1 MHRLVPRI
9 ATVIAIAVLVSSCAT
24 SGSDPTEA
32 PTTSATPVDATVPT
46 TAAPATSAAPL
57 STPPCLAGDRP
68 FAASGIISAFG
79 GPNGDAAQISGIRAA
94 SHDGCDRVVVDLLT
108 VDGAPAGSLGPV
120 GVEYNETAGIVRINL
135 PRTVTN
141 TAVADSLFDGVL
153 AERAFV
159 VRTVAG
165 HLAVDIHVVA
175 GSSVALRAFE
185 VGAPARVVVDL
196 RSDTEATPVT
206 GATTDNSVV
215 VITPTPGPA
224 STPLVV
230 SGYARTFEARV
241 EARLHDTPDGDP
253 VAQDATTAT
262 DWTEAWGEFTITLPE
277 APARPL
283 ELFVGSESPRDGTPL
298 GVWMTVDLTSTEP
311 VAPPEA

>member
-1 MHRLVPRI
+1 MRRLAPSI
-9 ATVIAIAVLVSSCAT
+9 ATVISIAVLAASCAT
-24 SGSDPTEA
+24 TGSDPTEA
-32 PTTSATPVDATVPT
+32 PTTSAAPVDTTVPA

-68 FAASGIISAFG
+68 FATSGIISAFG
-79 GPNGDAAQISGIRAA
+79 GSNGDAAQISAIRAT
-94 SHDGCDRVVVDLLT
+94 SHEGCDRVVVDLLT
-108 VDGAPAGSLGPV
+108 VDGAPASSLGPV
-120 GVEYNETAGIVRINL
+120 GVEYDESAGIVRINL

-185 VGAPARVVVDL
+185 VNAPARVVVDL
-196 RSDTEATPVT
+196 VADDEATPVT
-206 GATTDNSVV
+206 GATAGEGVV

-224 STPLVV
+224 TTPLVV
-230 SGYARTFEARV
+230 SGYARTFEAHV
-241 EARLHDTPDGDP
+241 EARLHDTSQGEP
-253 VAQDATTAT
+253 VAEDTTTAT
-262 DWTEAWGEFTITLPE
+262 DWTEAWGEFTITLPD
-277 APARPL
+277 APARSL
-283 ELFVGSESPRDGTPL
+283 ELFVGSESPRDGSPL

-311 VAPPEA
+311 VEPPEA